1 MQSAAPEVLR
11 RAFDVWQDTQRQALD
26 LMLAAPHPGAPAD
39 WAEGFRW
46 ITRMATLAL
55 EHVVEKGDPRFPLLF
70 RSQTPHRK
78 LIGDNPDVNYYF
90 ASLDPTQNYRFF
102 GTRGASAYVGLTF
115 GTDIFRGTKQAVTGT
130 LIQSDLDQ
138 FELGE
143 NGEFE
148 IFLGPEAG
156 KGNWIELEEGVAH
169 LAVRETFVDRRDT
182 EPAVLHIERIGSDRP
197 PPLAPEVMAENL
209 EAASTFLLW
218 IMRGCLGAYGASAN
232 KINTIEGGSGAAA
245 VKKRDKAISTHS
257 DTDMAYMVGRWC
269 LEPGDALVVDIPAPG
284 GEFVYWGLVI
294 TNPWL
299 ESYDYHYAQTHLS
312 NGTARVNG
320 DGSWTLVISPE
331 EPGPLHAH
339 NWLDTGGRLE
349 GYAILRWVLV
359 RDVQNPKC
367 EVVSIE
373 SLRG

>member
-1 MQSAAPEVLR
+1 MAAAAPSALLKAFDAWQDAQR
-11 RAFDVWQDTQRQALD
+11 RALE
-26 LMLAAPHPGAPAD
+26 LMLAAPQPGSPAD

-46 ITRMATLAL
+46 LTRMASLAL
-55 EHVVEKGDPRFPLLF
+55 EHVVEKGDPRFPVLF
-70 RSQTPHRK
+70 RSQTPYRK

-90 ASLDPTQNYRFF
+90 ASLEPSQSYRLH

-115 GTDIFRGTKQAVTGT
+115 GTDIFRDKKKAVTGT
-130 LIQSDLDQ
+130 LVQSDLDQ
-138 FELGE
+138 FQIGE

-148 IFLGPEAG
+148 IFLGPKAG
-156 KGNWIELEEGVAH
+156 TGNWIELPEGVAH
-169 LAVRETFVDRRDT
+169 VAVRETFVDRRGT
-182 EPAVLHIERIGSDRP
+182 EPAVLHIERITAECP
-197 PPLAPEVMAENL
+197 PPLAPGVMAETL

-218 IMRGCLGAYGASAN
+218 IVRACLGAYGASVN
-232 KINTIEGGSGAAA
+232 RINAIEGGSGAAA
-245 VKKRDKAISTHS
+245 VKKRDEAVSTHS

-269 LEPGDALVVDIPAPG
+269 LEEGQALVVDILPPAG
-284 GEFVYWGLVI
+284 DFAYWGLVI

-299 ESYDYHYAQTHLS
+299 ESYDYRYAQTHLS
-312 NGTARVNG
+312 NGTARVNE

-331 EPGPLHAH
+331 EPGPAHAH

-359 RDVQNPKC
+359 RDAPNPKC
-367 EVVSIE
+367 EVVPIG